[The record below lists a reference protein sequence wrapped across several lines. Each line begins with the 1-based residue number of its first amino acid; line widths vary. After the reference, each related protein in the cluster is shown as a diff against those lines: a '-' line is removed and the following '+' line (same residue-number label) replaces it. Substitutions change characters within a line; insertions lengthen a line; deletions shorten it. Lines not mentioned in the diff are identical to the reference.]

1 MYLLLIVA
9 FRFWSAVCPLIQV
22 HTCVVYMSNTNK
34 YQSLTPN
41 VPVHVNTLRVRV
53 HWFWVYDLCTFTV
66 LLFACSFFPQLILQN
81 YYLIWDTRFNTIV
94 ILKIWTEFDVFETC
108 PLYILVH

>member
-53 HWFWVYDLCTFTV
+53 HSVLSVWFMYFYSV
-66 LLFACSFFPQLILQN
+66 
-81 YYLIWDTRFNTIV
+81 IV
-94 ILKIWTEFDVFETC
+94 CL
-108 PLYILVH
+108 